1 MVKNEHTEISQ
12 YVIHIKNQKTIYM
25 SCLLLQSLSKNL
37 YIKSC
42 HLNLLLNTKWITLV
56 KKNVS
61 QTLGFVP
68 LNSAGWAWALVMSSS
83 ENYSHFDGLM
93 MCHCLGRLFKEPQLQ
108 LCFVPP
114 PRHPFA
120 AFVRSSI
127 QKKKKKREALLLGFF
142 YNLRSFQVQRSK
154 YFFDYISMKEL
165 HLVLMIRSFPISTS
179 ALILFGLNY

>member
-1 MVKNEHTEISQ
+1 MNKIG
-12 YVIHIKNQKTIYM
+12 KK
-25 SCLLLQSLSKNL
+25 
-37 YIKSC
+37 KSF
-42 HLNLLLNTKWITLV
+42 
-56 KKNVS
+56 S
-61 QTLGFVP
+61 DFRSVP
-68 LNSAGWAWALVMSSS
+68 LNSAGWALVMSSS

-142 YNLRSFQVQRSK
+142 YNLWSFQVQRST
-154 YFFDYISMKEL
+154 FLLEL
-165 HLVLMIRSFPISTS
+165 DHYETS
-179 ALILFGLNY
+179 IKLLWQE

>member
-1 MVKNEHTEISQ
+1 
-12 YVIHIKNQKTIYM
+12 M
-25 SCLLLQSLSKNL
+25 SCVSNR
-37 YIKSC
+37 YIKSLQNKTFLQLAISLE
-42 HLNLLLNTKWITLV
+42 HKMNKLG
-56 KKNVS
+56 KKKS
-61 QTLGFVP
+61 FSDFRSVP

-127 QKKKKKREALLLGFF
+127 QKKKKKREALLLVFVTSYGVFGFKGQHF
-142 YNLRSFQVQRSK
+142 YFN
-154 YFFDYISMKEL
+154 
-165 HLVLMIRSFPISTS
+165 
-179 ALILFGLNY
+179 